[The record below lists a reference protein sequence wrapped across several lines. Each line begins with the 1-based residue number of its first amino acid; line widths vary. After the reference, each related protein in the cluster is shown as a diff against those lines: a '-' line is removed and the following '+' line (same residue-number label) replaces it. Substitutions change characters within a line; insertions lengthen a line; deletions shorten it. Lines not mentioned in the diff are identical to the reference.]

1 MTSSPSHDKSRA
13 AGGGG
18 GGGRAASAVPGGGGG
33 GGLRIAKPHQ
43 TVRVVTEDFPQYFAV
58 ITRTKQ
64 EIRPVGPLGCVLQS
78 AQLPRARIQIPP
90 K

>member
-1 MTSSPSHDKSRA
+1 MTSSPSHDKGRA
-13 AGGGG
+13 AAGGG
-18 GGGRAASAVPGGGGG
+18 GGGRAASA
-33 GGLRIAKPHQ
+33 GLRIAKPHQ

-78 AQLPRARIQIPP
+78 AQLPRARVQIPP

>member
-18 GGGRAASAVPGGGGG
+18 GGGRAASAVPGG

>member
-13 AGGGG
+13 GGGG
-18 GGGRAASAVPGGGGG
+18 GGARAASAAA
-33 GGLRIAKPHQ
+33 AKPNQ

-58 ITRTKQ
+58 ITRAKQ

-78 AQLPRARIQIPP
+78 ALLPRARVQIPP

>member
-13 AGGGG
+13 VGGGG
-18 GGGRAASAVPGGGGG
+18 GGGRAASAGI
-33 GGLRIAKPHQ
+33 LAKPNQ
-43 TVRVVTEDFPQYFAV
+43 TVRVVTENFPQYFAV

>member
-18 GGGRAASAVPGGGGG
+18 GCGGRAASAGI
-33 GGLRIAKPHQ
+33 LAKPNQ
-43 TVRVVTEDFPQYFAV
+43 TVRVVTENFPQYFAV